1 MVHRPVSTLNENDSH
16 LAVTEHSAS
25 HRKQRL

>member
-1 MVHRPVSTLNENDSH
+1 MVHRPVLALNENDSH
-16 LAVTEHSAS
+16 LTPTGYSAS

>member
-1 MVHRPVSTLNENDSH
+1 MVHRPVLALNENDSH
-16 LAVTEHSAS
+16 LALADHSAS